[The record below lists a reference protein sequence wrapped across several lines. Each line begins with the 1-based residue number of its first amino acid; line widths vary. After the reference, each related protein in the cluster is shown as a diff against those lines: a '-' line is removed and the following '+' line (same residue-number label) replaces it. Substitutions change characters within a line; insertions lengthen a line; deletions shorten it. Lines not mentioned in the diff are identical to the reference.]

1 LGAWIFRGFL
11 ATVLV
16 AYLFESRNYSPSAV
30 SLPVFVAIAMLFFL
44 LLDAIVTWR
53 RERIAK
59 TAGATLPSR
68 QASGSFLESPRFY
81 AAVSSLF
88 GFVFLFPW
96 LGYFLTSM
104 LFVLVLC
111 WLLGEHRWYVLA
123 FCSVVIPLIFLYAS
137 EEYLKVIMPKGI
149 LFETYFF

>member
-1 LGAWIFRGFL
+1 MGSWIFRGFL
-11 ATVLV
+11 TVILV
-16 AYLFESRNYSPSAV
+16 AYLSESRNYSPQAV
-30 SLPVFVAIAMLFFL
+30 SLPIFVAGAMLLFL
-44 LLDAIVTWR
+44 FLDAIVTWR
-53 RERIAK
+53 RERIVK
-59 TAGATLPSR
+59 TAGDTLLPR
-68 QASGSFLESPRFY
+68 QAGRSFMESPRFY
-81 AAVSSLF
+81 AAVSCLL
-88 GFVFLFPW
+88 GFAFLFPW

-137 EEYLKVIMPKGI
+137 EEYLKVIMPKGV